1 MKVLV
6 VGAKGRMGR
15 ATCQAVEGA
24 TDLSLVGAVDID
36 DDVPGSLASL
46 APEVVV
52 DFTVPTA
59 IAVHLPIYIDAG
71 VHPVVGT
78 TGLSDTDLQA
88 TRMRA
93 RERRLGGLIAP
104 NFALGAVL
112 MMEFAARAARYLS
125 QIEISEYHHTGKLD
139 APSGTSLMTRRRIA
153 AALEDP
159 EREIP
164 IHSVRLD
171 GFLASQEVFLG
182 GDGERLTLRH
192 DSIHRRCF
200 MPGVLLAIRRVAR
213 LPELVV
219 GLENLLELD

>member
-1 MKVLV
+1 M
-6 VGAKGRMGR
+6 
-15 ATCQAVEGA
+15 
-24 TDLSLVGAVDID
+24 
-36 DDVPGSLASL
+36 
-46 APEVVV
+46 
-52 DFTVPTA
+52 
-59 IAVHLPIYIDAG
+59 HLPIYIDAG
-71 VHPVVGT
+71 VHPVIGT
-78 TGLSDTDLQA
+78 TGLSDADLQSA
-88 TRMRA
+88 RTRS

-139 APSGTSLMTRRRIA
+139 APSGTSLMPRRKIA
-153 AALEDP
+153 AALRDP

-192 DSIHRRCF
+192 DSIDRRCF
-200 MPGVLLAIRRVAR
+200 MPGVLLAIRRVAG

-219 GLENLLELD
+219 GLENLLELR

>member
-6 VGAKGRMGR
+6 VGASGRMGR
-15 ATCQAVEGA
+15 ATCEAVEGA
-24 TDLSLVGAVDID
+24 TDLSLIGTADID
-36 DDVPGSLASL
+36 DDVPGSLESL

-52 DFTVPTA
+52 DFTVPAA

-71 VHPVVGT
+71 VHPVIGT
-78 TGLSDTDLQA
+78 TGLSDADLQSA
-88 TRMRA
+88 RTRS

-139 APSGTSLMTRRRIA
+139 APSGTSLMTRRKIA
-153 AALEDP
+153 AALRDP

-192 DSIHRRCF
+192 DSIDRRCF

-219 GLENLLELD
+219 GLENLLELQ